1 MGQPPNIPGKWQHHD
16 SSHPPPHWRHHKG
29 KAVAPAL
36 LQQLFMLWEVA
47 AEAPRCSPRLI
58 WEIAASAEVRT
69 AA

>member
-58 WEIAASAEVRT
+58 WEIAASTEVRT